1 MRKRINVFSEN
12 VSSTIFPYFS
22 WLYVVCYS
30 QKCRGN
36 VKNIL
41 KGEANLRSSFPY
53 CLKRLCLCWQNEIDM
68 YIFSRL
74 SIFFPFPLLI
84 KSEIHIVSDWVYQP
98 ETRVLFKVL
107 QNSAEERNG
116 RNALWSNSLKSIFR
130 SNIPIIKLKRGIM
143 VFPFLKHYAYFL
155 KWELL

>member
-1 MRKRINVFSEN
+1 MLKSGRRKNPSREVAHHCFASEAKIINVFTEYF
-12 VSSTIFPYFS
+12 SSTIFPYFS
-22 WLYVVCYS
+22 WLYAVCYS

-84 KSEIHIVSDWVYQP
+84 KSEIHTYIVSDRVYQP
-98 ETRVLFKVL
+98 ETRVLFRFLEVIQCWREKW
-107 QNSAEERNG
+107 N
-116 RNALWSNSLKSIFR
+116 KSI
-130 SNIPIIKLKRGIM
+130 
-143 VFPFLKHYAYFL
+143 VFK
-155 KWELL
+155 